1 MSSPSAAH
9 HIINGAH
16 GPIGGGAAPSNG
28 AAGDNQSNL
37 STANGHLSAAPSPS
51 GLLSVP
57 GTPGT
62 PRQFVSS
69 DIGYHDIVF
78 SGKKAQASRVESKIK
93 ELGFIPDGLVKGEV
107 EWFFSSLGIDDG
119 YFQNTSVEEIVSH
132 IVSLYGSKVQAYARA
147 DHKLKINLEKEGEKS
162 ALYINTSTPGVTDL
176 DGPNVEQR
184 IDEKYL
190 DNSTPQK
197 AYRLETYRS
206 SGNPSKGLAHQ
217 LRCYFVAQ
225 CEFENPNPDPEES
238 DIRKVSAKSFL
249 EKVSPNTLD
258 IYQEVMTHALQRTGP
273 IVECYEVEGTRE
285 RRVVIGYKQGKVS
298 SFFSALSNL
307 YHFYGL
313 FSARKYVEQFS
324 NGYTIISLYLNP
336 LNRGPPIE
344 ASIYQIMREASLLFC
359 LPKNPFYT
367 PSSGHAVQEAAY
379 ANAGWIFAQHFLN
392 RLGSPYLAL
401 KKIVNEND
409 ASQAQILNDLRTKLR
424 AETFTRQSIL
434 EVIQSYPELIR
445 LLYIQFAMTHYIQ
458 AQGAQL
464 MPTLSYQRLHTQQV
478 LSEEELQ
485 NRVKRSA
492 ANTHDHEVLQSF
504 LIFNKAILKTNFYQP
519 TKVALSFRLDPS
531 FLPDMEYPNKP
542 YGLFFVIGSQFR
554 GFHLRFK
561 DVARG
566 GIRII
571 RSRNKEAYSINVRN
585 LFDENYALASTQALK
600 NKDIPEGGAKG
611 VILPDLDANPRVCF
625 ESYVDSILDLLI
637 PGVSPGIK
645 EKIVDLYDKEEI
657 LFFGPDE
664 GTADMMDWAA
674 LHARERGMPGWKSF
688 TTGKGQA
695 QLGGIPHDL
704 FGMTS
709 LSVRQ
714 YIVGIYRELGL
725 DEKNITKVQ
734 TGGPDGDLGSNE
746 ILLSKDKTIT
756 IIDGAGVLHD
766 PLGLDREE
774 LTRLA
779 KERKM
784 CNHFDASKLS
794 KDGYRI
800 LVEDQDF
807 KLPSGEI
814 IADGADFRNN
824 AHFRYKSDIFVPC
837 GGRPEAINISNVS
850 RLFDEEG
857 RCNFKYIVEGAN
869 LFITQQARLALEK
882 KGVILFKDASA
893 NKGGVTS
900 SSLEVLAGLGLE
912 DEEFITLMTSQQ
924 EEGFSDFYIDYV
936 QAIQKVISDNAA
948 SEFSAMW
955 KEHQETKR
963 PLTLISDD
971 IGRQLIDLQNELE
984 NSELWNYDP
993 EVRKRV
999 LALGMPKP
1007 LVDHVGLDKLIER
1020 LPEQYAK
1027 SIFSSYVASRFLY
1040 RYGVRASSVQFLMHI
1055 TSIKDSKA
1063 L

>member
-1 MSSPSAAH
+1 MNGHDKPAAH
-9 HIINGAH
+9 LLPGN
-16 GPIGGGAAPSNG
+16 
-28 AAGDNQSNL
+28 
-37 STANGHLSAAPSPS
+37 HLSI
-51 GLLSVP
+51 P

-62 PRQFVSS
+62 PRQFVSD
-69 DIGYHDIVF
+69 DIGYHSLVF
-78 SGKKAQASRVESKIK
+78 SGKKAQASRVESDIK
-93 ELGFIPDGLVKGEV
+93 KTGFIPPDLVKGEV
-107 EWFFSSLGIDDG
+107 EWFFSSLGIDDS

-132 IVSLYGSKVQAYARA
+132 IISLYGSKVQAFARA
-147 DHKLKINLEKEGEKS
+147 DHKLKINLEKENEKS
-162 ALYINTSTPGVTDL
+162 ALYINSSTPGVTETE
-176 DGPNVEQR
+176 GPQIEQR
-184 IDEKYL
+184 IDERYL
-190 DNSTPQK
+190 DNSNPQK
-197 AYRLETYRS
+197 AFRLETYRS
-206 SGNPSKGLAHQ
+206 SGQPASGLAHQ
-217 LRCYFVAQ
+217 LRCYFVAE
-225 CEFENPNPDPEES
+225 CEFENVNPDPKET
-238 DIRKVSAKSFL
+238 DIRKVSAKAFL
-249 EKVSPNTLD
+249 EKVSPNTLQ

-285 RRVVIGYKQGKVS
+285 RRVVIGYKQGTVS
-298 SFFSALSNL
+298 SFFSAMSSL

-313 FSARKYVEQFS
+313 YSARKYVEQFS
-324 NGYTIISLYLNP
+324 NGYTIMSLYLNP
-336 LNRGPPIE
+336 MRGPPVDQ
-344 ASIYQIMREASLLFC
+344 SVYQIMREASLLFC

-379 ANAGWIFAQHFLN
+379 ANVGWIFAQHFLN

-401 KKIVNEND
+401 KKLVNEND
-409 ASQAQILNDLRTKLR
+409 PNQAQILNDIRTKLR

-434 EVIQSYPELIR
+434 EVIQGYPELIR

-464 MPTLSYQRLHTQQV
+464 MPTLSYQRLHTQQI
-478 LSEEELQ
+478 LSEEELL
-485 NRVKRSA
+485 NRVKRAA
-492 ANTHDHEVLQSF
+492 ANSHDMEVLQSF
-504 LIFNKAILKTNFYQP
+504 LIFNKAVLKTNFYQP
-519 TKVALSFRLDPS
+519 TKVALSFRLDPT
-531 FLPDMEYPNKP
+531 FLPDVEYPNKP
-542 YGLFFVIGSQFR
+542 FGLFFVVGSQFR

-571 RSRNKEAYSINVRN
+571 KSRNREAYSINVRN

-611 VILPDLDANPRVCF
+611 VILPDLDASPRVCF

-645 EKIVDLYDKEEI
+645 EEIVDLYNKEEI

-674 LHARERGMPGWKSF
+674 LHARERGLPGWKSF
-688 TTGKGQA
+688 TTGKSQA
-695 QLGGIPHDL
+695 LLGGVPHDL

-714 YIVGIYRELGL
+714 YIIGIYRELGL

-746 ILLSKDKTIT
+746 ILLSSDKTVT
-756 IIDGAGVLHD
+756 IIDGSGVLHD
-766 PLGLDREE
+766 PLGLDRAEI
-774 LTRLA
+774 TRLA

-784 CNHFDASKLS
+784 VSNFDATKLS

-814 IADGADFRNN
+814 VPDGADFRNN

-837 GGRPEAINISNVS
+837 GGRPEAINISNVG

-857 RCNFKYIVEGAN
+857 KCNFKFIVEGAN

-882 KGVILFKDASA
+882 KGVILFKDSSA

-900 SSLEVLAGLGLE
+900 SSLEVLAGLGLQ
-912 DEEFITLMTSQQ
+912 DEEFISLMTSQE

-936 QAIQKVISDNAA
+936 QGIQRVISSNAA
-948 SEFSAMW
+948 LEFKCMW
-955 KEHQETKR
+955 DEYQSTKR

-971 IGRQLIDLQNELE
+971 IGRALIDLQNELE
-984 NSELWNYDP
+984 GSELWNYDP
-993 EVRKRV
+993 EARKKV
-999 LALGMPKP
+999 LALGMPKS
-1007 LVDHVGLDKLIER
+1007 LVEHVGLEKLIER
-1020 LPEQYAK
+1020 LPPQYAK

-1040 RYGVRASSVQFLMHI
+1040 KYGVGHASPVNFLQFF
-1055 TSIKDSKA
+1055 TSLGKQ
-1063 L
+1063 